1 MLKIKKVL
9 ISIILS
15 IILGYLCGIT
25 IYKIYENDTL
35 NIINSNK
42 VYLLQSGAY
51 SSIDN
56 MKMNTKQLNYV
67 YFNDE
72 GMYKTIVA
80 ITKNKDNIKKIKNAY
95 NIDMVI
101 NEYYLENDDLI
112 NKINEYDKE
121 LAGTSDK
128 EEVVKIV
135 NNMLINYKEENN
147 IKLVKTY

>member
-1 MLKIKKVL
+1 M
-9 ISIILS
+9 
-15 IILGYLCGIT
+15 
-25 IYKIYENDTL
+25 
-35 NIINSNK
+35 
-42 VYLLQSGAY
+42 YLLQSGAY